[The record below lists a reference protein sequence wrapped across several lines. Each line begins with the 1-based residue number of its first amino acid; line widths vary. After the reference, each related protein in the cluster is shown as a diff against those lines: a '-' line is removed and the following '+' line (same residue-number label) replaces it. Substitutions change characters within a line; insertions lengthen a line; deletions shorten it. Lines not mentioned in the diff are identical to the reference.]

1 MQQPLP
7 GKPETERTNNT
18 TITIMRTQTR
28 RIRAMAAGMLAVVAM
43 LLSPIASA
51 AQIKVK
57 GCVTDATGEPLIG
70 VTVLVKGTAK
80 GTSTDIDGNYAL
92 SDVAD
97 NSTLIFTYVGYKQV
111 DENVKGRTT
120 IDVTMHEDSEI
131 LNASNI

>member
-1 MQQPLP
+1 
-7 GKPETERTNNT
+7 
-18 TITIMRTQTR
+18 
-28 RIRAMAAGMLAVVAM
+28 MAAGMLAVVAM

-131 LNASNI
+131 LNEVVVVGYGSLSRKEVSSSIV

>member
-92 SDVAD
+92 SGKTGAACPPRPRPLDH
-97 NSTLIFTYVGYKQV
+97 
-111 DENVKGRTT
+111 GRRNKT
-120 IDVTMHEDSEI
+120 DPQ
-131 LNASNI
+131 